1 MKVYW
6 VRGHQREAKE
16 APGAETRD
24 NAMTHINYLDNNG
37 TFRLENAQ
45 NYSYL
50 YFPLAGGKGLKSAI
64 TPELSG
70 DSKVDQNHFL
80 LQPVSAEELHN
91 NKSSRNFWCRLEDGR
106 YFSATGVSA
115 AQQAKKFSAD
125 AEKVTVEAGL
135 MWHKIIREIKD
146 FDIQTEVVSFMPV
159 GEDVEIMQVTVANHG
174 QSAVTFTPIGAVPVY
189 GRSADNLR
197 DHRHV
202 TSLLHRAY
210 VAEDGIG
217 VRPVLSFDER
227 GHRRNYTTYYV
238 AGAEADGSKP
248 VSFYPVVEDFIG
260 EGGSLE
266 VPEAVA
272 ALKDG
277 SKAGTVAEGYE
288 VLGGIRFEK
297 KTLAPGEQATY
308 LLFLGFED
316 AEENSLTL
324 EEQTKT
330 LMADVLGKFGT
341 LDKTTQA
348 LETTRTHWFNENNI
362 SFHTG
367 DAGFDNYMKWI
378 SFQPMLRRIFGCS
391 FLPHHDYGKGGRGWR
406 DLWQDQLALL
416 IMNPTTVGEM
426 LLNNY
431 CGVRMDGSNATIIG
445 SKPGEFVADRNNI
458 TRVWMDHGLWPYMT
472 TELYIHQTG
481 DTGLLF
487 KEAVYFK
494 DKQAAR
500 GTVVDALFEESQGT
514 KQLDK
519 EGNVYTGSVL
529 EHILVQNLTAFYE
542 VGEHNHMRLRGADWN
557 DALDMAPE
565 RGESV
570 AFTAA
575 YAGNLQDLA
584 NLLDFLM
591 EKEGI
596 TTVDILD
603 EMTLLLK
610 DDPDLYNDI
619 EAKKKL
625 LADYCASVE
634 HSVSGKKTK
643 VSVKEL
649 IDSLTAKAEWLKDH
663 IRKTEWLDEGWFNSY
678 YDNNGRP
685 VEGTQADGS
694 VRMMLTGQ
702 VFTIMSGTATK
713 EQAEQI
719 AGNADKY
726 LYEAERGGY
735 CLNTD
740 FHELKT
746 DLGRMFGFAYGHK
759 ENGAVFSHMT
769 TMFGNALYKQ
779 GVVKNGY
786 KALDTLYRQ
795 SADLEKSRIYPG
807 IPEYFSD
814 KGRGMYHYLTG
825 AASWYLLTVLTQVMG
840 VKGVYGDLMLE
851 PKLMSQ
857 QFDAKGEA
865 SVTSLFRGREIT
877 VVYNNRDDADY
888 GEYAIAKV
896 KVDDEELDVTEEKAA
911 SFTIPVALIDKLPA
925 DENHVIF
932 VDLKGV

>member
-1 MKVYW
+1 MK
-6 VRGHQREAKE
+6 
-16 APGAETRD
+16 
-24 NAMTHINYLDNNG
+24 HINYLDNNG

-70 DSKVDQNHFL
+70 DSKIDQNHFL

-91 NKSSRNFWCRLEDGR
+91 NKSSRNFWFRLEDGR

-125 AEKVTVEAGL
+125 QENVTVEAGM
-135 MWHKIIREIKD
+135 MWHKITREIKD
-146 FDIQTEVVSFMPV
+146 FDLQTEVVSFMPV
-159 GEDVEIMQVTVANHG
+159 GEDVEVMQVTLCNTSDADIT
-174 QSAVTFTPIGAVPVY
+174 VTPFGAVPVY

-227 GHRRNYTTYYV
+227 GHRRNYTTYFV

-248 VSFYPVVEDFIG
+248 ESFYPVVEDFIG

-272 ALKDG
+272 CLTEG
-277 SKAGTVAEGYE
+277 VKAGSVAEGYE
-288 VLGGIRFEK
+288 VLGGIRFAK
-297 KTLAPGEQATY
+297 KTIAPGQKATY
-308 LLFLGFED
+308 LIFLGVED
-316 AEENSLTL
+316 VEENTLSLK
-324 EEQTKT
+324 EQTEAI
-330 LMADVLGKFGT
+330 MADVLGKLGDQ
-341 LDKTTQA
+341 DKTAKA
-348 LETTRTHWFNENNI
+348 LDAVKAYWINENNI

-367 DAGFDNYMKWI
+367 DEGFDNYMKWI

-416 IMNPTTVGEM
+416 MMNPATVGEM

-431 CGVRMDGSNATIIG
+431 CGVRVDGSNATIIG

-458 TRVWMDHGLWPYMT
+458 TRVWMDHGLWPFMT
-472 TELYIHQTG
+472 TALYIHQTG
-481 DTGLLF
+481 DTELLF
-487 KEAVYFK
+487 KDAVYFK
-494 DKQAAR
+494 DKQAGR
-500 GTVVDALFEESQGT
+500 GTVVDAQFAESQGT
-514 KQLDK
+514 KQLDRS
-519 EGNVYTGSVL
+519 GNVYTGSVL
-529 EHILVQNLTAFYE
+529 EHILVQNLTAFFE

-557 DALDMAPE
+557 DALDMAAD

-584 NLLDFLM
+584 DLLSYIM
-591 EKEGI
+591 EEKGV
-596 TTVDILD
+596 TTLEMLE
-603 EMTLLLK
+603 EMTLLLQ
-610 DDPDLYNDI
+610 DDWNLYDNI
-619 EAKKKL
+619 TMKNKL
-625 LADYCASVE
+625 LSDYMTSVE
-634 HSVSGKKTK
+634 HTVSGKKVK
-643 VSVKEL
+643 VSMKEV
-649 IDSLTAKAEWLKDH
+649 IGSLTAKADWLKDH
-663 IRKTEWLDEGWFNSY
+663 IRKTEWLEEGWFNSY
-678 YDNNGRP
+678 YDNSGRA
-685 VEGTQADGS
+685 VEGKQADGS

-713 EQAEQI
+713 DQAKQI
-719 AGNADKY
+719 AANADKY
-726 LYEAERGGY
+726 LYEANRGGY
-735 CLNTD
+735 ALNTD

-795 SADLEKSRIYPG
+795 SSDLEKSRIYPG

-814 KGRGMYHYLTG
+814 KGRGLYHYLTG
-825 AASWYLLTVLTQVMG
+825 AASWYLLTILTQVMG
-840 VKGVYGDLMLE
+840 VKGNYGDLVLE

-877 VVYNNRDDADY
+877 VVYNNKDDADY
-888 GEYAIAKV
+888 GEYAIKSV
-896 KVDDEELDVTEEKAA
+896 KLDGEALEMNEDKPA
-911 SFTIPVALIDKLPA
+911 SFTVPAQIIDDLSTDAK
-925 DENHVIF
+925 HVIY
-932 VDLKGV
+932 VDLKGI

>member
-1 MKVYW
+1 M
-6 VRGHQREAKE
+6 
-16 APGAETRD
+16 RD
-24 NAMTHINYLDNNG
+24 NQMKHINYLDNNG

-45 NYSYL
+45 DYSYL
-50 YFPLAGGKGLKSAI
+50 YFPVAGGKGLKSAI
-64 TPELSG
+64 TPELAG
-70 DSKVDQNHFL
+70 DSKLDQNHFL
-80 LQPVSAEELHN
+80 LEPVSAENLHN
-91 NKSSRNFWCRLEDGR
+91 NKSTRNFWVRLEDGR

-115 AQQAKKFSAD
+115 AQQAKKFGAD
-125 AEKVTVEAGL
+125 AEEVTVEAGL
-135 MWHKIIREIKD
+135 MWHKVTREIKD
-146 FDIQTEVVSFMPV
+146 FAMQVEVISFMPV
-159 GEDVEIMQVTVANHG
+159 NEDTEVMQVAITNKGSESVA
-174 QSAVTFTPIGAVPVY
+174 FTAIGAVPVY

-202 TSLLHRAY
+202 TSMLHRAY
-210 VAEDGIG
+210 VAEEGIC

-227 GHRRNYTTYYV
+227 GHRRNYTTYFV

-248 VSFYPVVEDFIG
+248 VSFYPVMEDFIG
-260 EGGSLE
+260 EGGNLE
-266 VPEAVA
+266 VPYAVA
-272 ALKDG
+272 ALADG
-277 SKAGTVAEGYE
+277 VKAGTEAGGYE
-288 VLGGIRFEK
+288 MMGGIRFAE
-297 KTLAPGEQATY
+297 KTLAPGETATY
-308 LLFLGFED
+308 LVFLGVED
-316 AEENSLTL
+316 AEENALGL
-324 EEQTKT
+324 AEQSEKI
-330 LMADVLGKFGT
+330 MADVMNKLGSPE
-341 LDKTTQA
+341 KTEKA
-348 LETTRTHWFNENNI
+348 LEATRAHWINENNI
-362 SFHTG
+362 TFHTG
-367 DAGFDNYMKWI
+367 DAGFDNFMKWI

-416 IMNPTTVGEM
+416 MMNPVTVGEM

-458 TRVWMDHGLWPYMT
+458 TRVWMDHGLWPFMT
-472 TELYIHQTG
+472 TTLYIHQTG
-481 DTGLLF
+481 DSELLF
-487 KEAVYFK
+487 KDAVYFK
-494 DKQAAR
+494 DKQAGR
-500 GTVVDALFEESQGT
+500 GTVVDGLFEESQGT

-519 EGNVYTGSVL
+519 DGNVYTGSVL

-557 DALDMAPE
+557 DALDMAAD

-584 NLLDFLM
+584 DLLTYLM
-591 EKEGI
+591 EEKGI
-596 TTVDILD
+596 TTVEILE
-603 EMTLLLK
+603 EMTALLK
-610 DDPDLYNDI
+610 DDAAMYDSI
-619 EAKKKL
+619 EAKTAL
-625 LADYCASVE
+625 LKEYCTKVE
-634 HSVSGKKTK
+634 HAVSGKKAS
-643 VSVKEL
+643 VSVQEL
-649 IDSLTAKAEWLKDH
+649 ITSLTNKAEWLKEH
-663 IRKTEWLDEGWFNSY
+663 IRKTEWLAEGWFNSY
-678 YDNNGRP
+678 YDNNGRA

-702 VFTIMSGTATK
+702 VFAVMSGTATS
-713 EQAEQI
+713 EQAKQI
-719 AGNADKY
+719 AANADKY
-726 LYEAERGGY
+726 LYDGSRGGY

-746 DLGRMFGFAYGHK
+746 DLGRMFGFSYGHK

-814 KGRGMYHYLTG
+814 KGRGLYHYLTG
-825 AASWYLLTVLTQVMG
+825 AASWYLLTILTQVMG
-840 VKGVYGDLMLE
+840 VKGNYGDLVLE

-865 SVTSLFRGREIT
+865 SVTSLFRDREIT
-877 VVYNNRDDADY
+877 VIYNNKDDADY
-888 GEYAIAKV
+888 GEYAICAC
-896 KVDDEELDVTEEKAA
+896 KVDGEEITVAGKAGSISIPAATIEKLSKDEKH
-911 SFTIPVALIDKLPA
+911 TIY
-925 DENHVIF
+925 
-932 VDLKGV
+932 VDLKGI

>member
-1 MKVYW
+1 MK
-6 VRGHQREAKE
+6 
-16 APGAETRD
+16 
-24 NAMTHINYLDNNG
+24 HINYLDNNG

-50 YFPLAGGKGLKSAI
+50 YFPLSGGKGLKSAI

-70 DSKVDQNHFL
+70 DSKIDQNHFL

-91 NKSSRNFWCRLEDGR
+91 NKSSRNFWIRLDDGR
-106 YFSATGVSA
+106 YFSVSGVSA
-115 AQQAKKFSAD
+115 AQQAKKFSTD
-125 AEKVTVEAGL
+125 EESVTVEAGL
-135 MWHKIIREIKD
+135 MWHKITRDIKE
-146 FDIQTEVVSFMPV
+146 FGMETEVVSFMPV
-159 GEDVEIMQVTVANHG
+159 NEDIEVMQVAVTNRTE
-174 QSAVTFTPIGAVPVY
+174 QNVTFTPIGAVPIY

-202 TSLLHRAY
+202 TSLLHRVY
-210 VAEDGIG
+210 VTENGVV

-227 GHRRNYTTYYV
+227 GHRRNYTTYFAV
-238 AGAEADGSKP
+238 GAESDGTKP

-266 VPEAVA
+266 IPGAVA
-272 ALKDG
+272 KLADG
-277 SKAGTVAEGYE
+277 VPAGTETGGYE
-288 VLGGIRFEK
+288 VLGGIRFAD
-297 KTLAPGEQATY
+297 KTLAPGEKATY
-308 LLFLGFED
+308 LLFLGVED
-316 AEENSLTL
+316 VEENGSTL
-324 EEQTKT
+324 EEQAKASTT
-330 LMADVLGKFGT
+330 SVLEKLGT

-348 LETTRTHWFNENNI
+348 LESTKAYWINENNI

-416 IMNPTTVGEM
+416 MMNPATVGEM

-458 TRVWMDHGLWPYMT
+458 TRVWMDHGLWPFMT
-472 TELYIHQTG
+472 TDLYIHQTG
-481 DTGLLF
+481 DTELLF
-487 KEAVYFK
+487 KDAVYFK
-494 DKQAAR
+494 DKQVAR
-500 GTVVDALFEESQGT
+500 GTRVDTLFEETQGT
-514 KQLDK
+514 KQLDAS
-519 EGNVYTGSVL
+519 GNVYTGSVL

-584 NLLDFLM
+584 DLLSYLM
-591 EKEGI
+591 EEKGI

-610 DDPDLYNDI
+610 DDLTLYDSI
-619 EAKKKL
+619 EAKTKL

-634 HSVSGKKTK
+634 HNVSGKKTK
-643 VSVKEL
+643 VSMKEL
-649 IDSLTAKAEWLKDH
+649 IASLTGKAEWLKEH
-663 IRKTEWLDEGWFNSY
+663 IRKTEWLEEGWFNSY
-678 YDNNGRP
+678 YDNNGRA

-702 VFTIMSGTATK
+702 VFTVMSGTATK
-713 EQAEQI
+713 EQAEKI
-719 AGNADKY
+719 AANADKY
-726 LYEAERGGY
+726 LYEANRGGY
-735 CLNTD
+735 SLNTD

-769 TMFGNALYKQ
+769 TMFGNAMYKQ

-795 SADLEKSRIYPG
+795 SADLDKSFIYPG

-814 KGRGMYHYLTG
+814 KGRGLYHYLTG

-840 VKGVYGDLMLE
+840 VKGYYGDLVLE

-865 SVTSLFRGREIT
+865 GVTSLFGGKKIT
-877 VVYNNRDDADY
+877 VVYNNIDDADY
-888 GEYAIAKV
+888 GEYAISSCKLDGEEVPVTSGKV
-896 KVDDEELDVTEEKAA
+896 ASVSISAEK
-911 SFTIPVALIDKLPA
+911 IEKLSA
-925 DENHVIF
+925 EGEHIIE
-932 VDLKGV
+932 VDLKGI

>member
-1 MKVYW
+1 MK
-6 VRGHQREAKE
+6 
-16 APGAETRD
+16 
-24 NAMTHINYLDNNG
+24 HINYLDNNG

-50 YFPLAGGKGLKSAI
+50 YFPLSGGKGLKSAI

-70 DSKVDQNHFL
+70 DSKIDQNHFL

-115 AQQAKKFSAD
+115 KQQAKKFST
-125 AEKVTVEAGL
+125 EEEQVTVEAGL
-135 MWHKIIREIKD
+135 MWHKVTREIKD
-146 FDIQTEVVSFMPV
+146 FDMQAEVVSFMPV
-159 GEDVEIMQVTVANHG
+159 GEDIEVMQVTLTNHA
-174 QSAVTFTPIGAVPVY
+174 SEAVTFTPVGAVPVY

-210 VAEDGIG
+210 VAEEGIC

-227 GHRRNYTTYYV
+227 GHRRNYTTYFV
-238 AGAEADGSKP
+238 AGVEADGTKP
-248 VSFYPVVEDFIG
+248 ESFYPVVEDFIG

-266 VPEAVA
+266 IPEAVA
-272 ALKDG
+272 KLTEGCKP
-277 SKAGTVAEGYE
+277 GTFADGYE
-288 VLGGIRFEK
+288 VLGGIRFAK

-308 LLFLGFED
+308 LMFLGVED
-316 AEENSLTL
+316 VEENSLTL
-324 EEQTKT
+324 EEQTARV
-330 LMADVLGKFGT
+330 MEEVLGKLGS
-341 LDKTTQA
+341 LDKTTKA
-348 LETTRTHWFNENNI
+348 LEATRAHWIGENNI
-362 SFHTG
+362 TFHTG
-367 DAGFDNYMKWI
+367 DAGFDNFMKWI

-416 IMNPTTVGEM
+416 MMNPASVGEM

-458 TRVWMDHGLWPYMT
+458 TRVWMDHGLWPFMT
-472 TELYIHQTG
+472 TSLYIHQTG
-481 DTGLLF
+481 DCELLF
-487 KEAVYFK
+487 KDAVYFK
-494 DKQAAR
+494 DKQAGR
-500 GTVVDALFEESQGT
+500 GTVVDSLFEESQGT

-519 EGNVYTGSVL
+519 DGNVYIGSVL

-557 DALDMAPE
+557 DALDMAAD

-584 NLLDFLM
+584 DLLNYLM
-591 EKEGI
+591 EEKNI

-610 DDPDLYNDI
+610 DDQSLYDSI
-619 EAKKKL
+619 EAKTGL
-625 LADYCASVE
+625 IADYCQSVE

-643 VSVKEL
+643 VSMREL
-649 IDSLTAKAEWLKDH
+649 IASLTNKAEWLKEH
-663 IRKTEWLDEGWFNSY
+663 IRKTEWLEEGWFNSY
-678 YDNNGRP
+678 YDNSGRA
-685 VEGTQADGS
+685 VEGKQEDGS

-702 VFTIMSGTATK
+702 VFTIMSGTATP
-713 EQAEQI
+713 EQAKQI

-726 LYEAERGGY
+726 LYDGERGGY

-779 GVVKNGY
+779 GVVKSGY

-814 KGRGMYHYLTG
+814 KGRGLYHYLTG
-825 AASWYLLTVLTQVMG
+825 AASWYLLTILTQVMG
-840 VKGVYGDLMLE
+840 VKGCYGDLMLE

-865 SVTSLFRGREIT
+865 SVTSLFRGKEIT

-888 GEYAIAKV
+888 GEYAIKSCKLDGEEVAVDQAK
-896 KVDDEELDVTEEKAA
+896 A
-911 SFTIPVALIDKLPA
+911 SCICIPAEMIDKLSDKDA
-925 DENHVIF
+925 HTIY
-932 VDLKGV
+932 VDLKGI

>member
-1 MKVYW
+1 M
-6 VRGHQREAKE
+6 
-16 APGAETRD
+16 RD
-24 NAMTHINYLDNNG
+24 NDMKHINYLDNNG

-50 YFPLAGGKGLKSAI
+50 YFPVAGGKGLKSAI

-70 DSKVDQNHFL
+70 DSKIDQNHFL

-106 YFSATGVSA
+106 FFSATGVSA
-115 AQQAKKFSAD
+115 AQQAKKFSAEE
-125 AEKVTVEAGL
+125 EKVTVEAGL
-135 MWHKIIREIKD
+135 MWHKVTREIQD
-146 FDIQTEVVSFMPV
+146 YDMQAEIVSFMPV
-159 GEDVEIMQVTVANHG
+159 GEDVEVMQVTLTNNG
-174 QSAVTFTPIGAVPVY
+174 ESAVTFTPIGAVPVY

-210 VAEDGIG
+210 VSEEGVS

-227 GHRRNYTTYYV
+227 GHRRNYTTYFV
-238 AGAEADGSKP
+238 AGVEADGKRP
-248 VSFYPVVEDFIG
+248 ESFYPVVEDFIG

-266 VPEAVA
+266 IPEAVA
-272 ALKDG
+272 KLTEGCKP
-277 SKAGTVAEGYE
+277 GTFACGYE
-288 VLGGIRFEK
+288 VLGGIRFAK
-297 KTLAPGEQATY
+297 KTLAPGEKASY
-308 LLFLGFED
+308 LIFLGVED
-316 AEENSLTL
+316 VEENSLSL
-324 EEQTKT
+324 EEQTGKI
-330 LMADVLGKFGT
+330 MSDVLGKLGS
-341 LDKTTQA
+341 LDKTGRA
-348 LETTRTHWFNENNI
+348 LEATRSHWTSENNI
-362 SFHTG
+362 TFHTG

-416 IMNPTTVGEM
+416 MMSPASVGEM

-445 SKPGEFVADRNNI
+445 SRPGEFVADRNNI
-458 TRVWMDHGLWPYMT
+458 TRVWMDHGLWPFMT
-472 TELYIHQTG
+472 TSLYIHQTG
-481 DTGLLF
+481 DTELLF
-487 KEAVYFK
+487 KTAVYFK
-494 DKQAAR
+494 DKQAGR
-500 GTVVDALFEESQGT
+500 GTVVDSLFAESQGT
-514 KQLDK
+514 RQLDRD
-519 EGNVYTGSVL
+519 GNVYTGSVL

-557 DALDMAPE
+557 DALDMAAD

-584 NLLDFLM
+584 DLLKYLM
-591 EKEGI
+591 EEKNI
-596 TTVDILD
+596 TTVDILE

-610 DDPDLYNDI
+610 DDSALYDSI
-619 EAKKKL
+619 EAKTKL
-625 LADYCASVE
+625 LADYCAKVE
-634 HSVSGKKTK
+634 HSVSGNRVK
-643 VSVKEL
+643 VSVQEL
-649 IDSLTAKAEWLKDH
+649 VTSLANKAEWLKEH
-663 IRKTEWLDEGWFNSY
+663 IRRTEWLDEGWFNSY
-678 YDNNGRP
+678 YDNNGRA
-685 VEGTQADGS
+685 VEGKQEDGS
-694 VRMMLTGQ
+694 IRMMLTGQ
-702 VFTIMSGTATK
+702 VFTIMSGTATP
-713 EQAEQI
+713 EQTVQI

-726 LYEAERGGY
+726 LYNENRGGY

-786 KALDTLYRQ
+786 KALNTLYRQ

-814 KGRGMYHYLTG
+814 KGRGLYHYLTG

-840 VKGVYGDLMLE
+840 VKGNYGDLVLE

-865 SVTSLFRGREIT
+865 GVTSLFRGKQIT

-888 GEYAIAKV
+888 GEYAIKSCRI
-896 KVDDEELDVTEEKAA
+896 DEEEVTVDGAKA
-911 SFTIPVALIDKLPA
+911 SSVCIPARMIDKLSDTDA
-925 DENHVIF
+925 HTIY
-932 VDLKGV
+932 VDLQGI